1 MMKLTIDDPQL
12 TAYAFGELNAKET
25 KEVAKLVAVDP
36 ELRAAVNELVAIE
49 TIFQTGAEPKYS
61 LRPEQRAAIFQSS
74 SEPDNVVHI
83 PVKSWGK
90 RVVAVLG
97 VAAAVVVSLTVLQR
111 PNGETAESI
120 VQLDWSSLS
129 DSELLQRVSPNLEDW
144 ENTEKISSEQSSKVS
159 EGLQMHA
166 SSLRDEM
173 AGRAEVVE
181 ASTLP
186 TASFTEQDSPWIV
199 RSEHAK
205 TRVPLA
211 AGNASYAWV
220 QKSVA
225 AGKLPTPASVR
236 VEELLNYFPAKPMA
250 DIVHK
255 GISAGVEV
263 VESPMD
269 SSELLLFVSFNAK
282 QSLELEAAL
291 EFSDSVK
298 SYKLLGYQSG
308 SNGAELA
315 ASQLMEAGSSHKAAY
330 ALQLAAG
337 VDENQPILD
346 LHLRQVEA
354 SEQASLAVIYT
365 KTEWQELSSGGKMQ
379 LLVVTWAEWLADS
392 SQKELREIVEQ
403 MSSSVSPVQS
413 DERKLLGT
421 IQASLKL

>member
-25 KEVAKLVAVDP
+25 KEVAKLVAIDP
-36 ELRAAVNELVAIE
+36 ELRAAVNELVVIE
-49 TIFQTGAEPKYS
+49 TIFQTGAKPKYS

-83 PVKSWGK
+83 PEKSWGK

-97 VAAAVVVSLTVLQR
+97 VAAAIVVSLTVLQR
-111 PNGETAESI
+111 PNGETGES
-120 VQLDWSSLS
+120 VVELDWSSLS
-129 DSELLQRVSPNLEDW
+129 NNELLQRVSPNLEDW
-144 ENTEKISSEQSSKVS
+144 ENTEKISSEKSSKVS

-166 SSLRDEM
+166 SSMREEM

-181 ASTLP
+181 ASTLS
-186 TASFTEQDSPWIV
+186 TASIAEQDSLWVV

-220 QKSVA
+220 LKSVA

-236 VEELLNYFPAKPMA
+236 VEELLNYFPAKPMT
-250 DIVHK
+250 DMVHK

-263 VESPMD
+263 VESPLD
-269 SSELLLFVSFNAK
+269 SSELLLFVTFNAK

-298 SYKLLGYQSG
+298 SYKLLGYQTG
-308 SNGAELA
+308 ATGAELA
-315 ASQLMEAGSSHKAAY
+315 TSQLMEAGSSHKVAY
-330 ALQLAAG
+330 ALQLAAEL
-337 VDENQPILD
+337 DDSQPILE
-346 LHLRQVEA
+346 LHLREVEA
-354 SEQASLAVIYT
+354 SEQSSLAVIYT
-365 KTEWQELSSGGKMQ
+365 RTEWEDLSSGGKMQ
-379 LLVVTWAEWLADS
+379 LLVVAWAEWLADP
-392 SQKELREIVEQ
+392 SQKELRQTVGQ
-403 MSSSVSPVQS
+403 MSSSVTPVQN
-413 DERKLLGT
+413 EEIELLRT